1 MNHALKDP
9 IDQAALLERV
19 SAFAREVVAPG
30 AIVWERER
38 RVGREAI
45 DQAAAFGLCGIES
58 PREHGGLG
66 LPFSAK
72 VQIAERLAAADFGF
86 TMSLINTQNVSFK
99 LLRDAVPEVADRYV
113 PGLIAGKLIGC
124 TALTEPHAGSDFG
137 AIKTLATKVDGGWR
151 ISGRKAWIV
160 NAPIADVVILFAQ
173 TEAGAGPR
181 GIAGFVVDARRAGF
195 IHETGFDLAGQHTIG
210 AGAFTL
216 DGYLAA
222 DNEML
227 QPPGLAFKSAMTS
240 INGARTYIAA
250 MACGMVGEAL
260 RIAADYGERRTT
272 FGEPLAAHQ
281 GWGWRLAEASAELAA
296 CRLMVA
302 HAASRIDDGLDAQI
316 EAAQAKLLST
326 RMADRQIAALAQAM
340 GAEGLREVHPFGRHQ
355 VGARVS
361 NFVDGST
368 EVMLDRIAAGVR
380 RSAKAAG

>member
-1 MNHALKDP
+1 MNHALNNQ

-19 SAFAREVVAPG
+19 SAFARDVVAPG

-38 RVGREAI
+38 RIGREAI
-45 DQAAAFGLCGIES
+45 NQAAAFGLCGIES
-58 PREHGGLG
+58 PPEHGGLG
-66 LPFSAK
+66 LPFSMK
-72 VQIAERLAAADFGF
+72 VKITERLAAADFGF
-86 TMSLINTQNVSFK
+86 AMSLINTQNVSFK
-99 LLRDAVPEVADRYV
+99 LLRDAVPEVAARYV

-173 TEAGAGPR
+173 TEEGAGPR
-181 GIAGFVVDARRAGF
+181 GIAGFVIDARRAGF

-227 QPPGLAFKSAMTS
+227 QPPGLAFKSAMSS

-250 MACGMVGEAL
+250 MACGMVG
-260 RIAADYGERRTT
+260 
-272 FGEPLAAHQ
+272 
-281 GWGWRLAEASAELAA
+281 
-296 CRLMVA
+296 
-302 HAASRIDDGLDAQI
+302 
-316 EAAQAKLLST
+316 
-326 RMADRQIAALAQAM
+326 
-340 GAEGLREVHPFGRHQ
+340 
-355 VGARVS
+355 
-361 NFVDGST
+361 
-368 EVMLDRIAAGVR
+368 
-380 RSAKAAG
+380 